1 MKSKEKKYSKTL
13 TIRITPVQYMALLE
27 TIIKQRK
34 KGTINSLKPLEKS
47 IIIREMI
54 DKYTS

>member
-1 MKSKEKKYSKTL
+1 M
-13 TIRITPVQYMALLE
+13 QYTALLE

-34 KGTINSLKPLEKS
+34 NGTINSLKPLEKS

-54 DKYTS
+54 EKYTS

>member
-1 MKSKEKKYSKTL
+1 MEKKYSKTL
-13 TIRITPVQYMALLE
+13 IVRITPVQYTRLLE

-34 KGTINSLKPLEKS
+34 NGTINSLKPLEKS

>member
-13 TIRITPVQYMALLE
+13 TIRITPVQYTALLE
-27 TIIKQRK
+27 IIIKQRK
-34 KGTINSLKPLEKS
+34 NGTINSLKPLEKS